1 MTVNYKVPSWNF
13 CNEDRLD
20 GGELTKHN
28 CRFCIKSGG
37 SYRCLLYD
45 KPLYTDGQ
53 LIEKTNQ
60 CKLAC
65 VGVATEV
72 SYEEAAPPVPP
83 KELMKMTIETYTKNL
98 ADLLRQGYPRAIAE
112 NVAKQLTLK

>member
-1 MTVNYKVPSWNF
+1 MTVNYKVPSWHF

-20 GGELTKHN
+20 GGDLTKHN

-45 KPLYTDGQ
+45 MPLYTDGK
-53 LIEKTNQ
+53 LIEKTHL

-65 VGVATEV
+65 VGVPTEV
-72 SYEEAAPPVPP
+72 SYAEAEPPIPP
-83 KELMKMTIETYTKNL
+83 KDLMKMTLDIYNKNL
-98 ADLLRQGYPRAIAE
+98 NDLLGQGYPRAMAE
-112 NVAKQLTLK
+112 QVAKQLTLK